1 MWKKYLGINLTLE
14 VKDLCNENLKHQK
27 KKRNED
33 DTRDGKTFRAH
44 GSTELYRGNGHV
56 TNRNP

>member
-14 VKDLCNENLKHQK
+14 VKDLCNENLKHTHTQ
-27 KKRNED
+27 NED

-56 TNRNP
+56 TNSNP